1 MLLEIIA
8 FAEVEMNN
16 HYDLEKLKMILPL
29 LARTTGGYATITDPG
44 GRRLCTVDWN
54 GTEIKELNDEIYDLA
69 KDAGQQARPLI
80 GVSQIVDQADAW
92 ALPIGDYVLACSNVE
107 RLIREQKFLDALI
120 KALPMIAQV
129 AGGEAVIF
137 NDLGERSLS
146 YYSNGTERHQLK
158 GKVSKQ
164 ARQAMVSQEPVV
176 GKSFSVNGAMAVRI
190 PISEKIGFGFNNENA
205 ARQQQKLYDEVKK
218 VRSAKYCFED
228 IIGESEVLAKTKSMA
243 KFVADGVSSILIYG
257 ETGTGKE
264 LFAQSVHNAS
274 ERRSQP
280 FVALN
285 CGALPA
291 SLIESNLFGYEEGA
305 FTGAKKGGRIGAFEQ
320 ANGGTIFLDEI
331 SEMEVSMQTKLLRV
345 LQERE
350 VVRVGGGKA
359 KKINVRV
366 IASTNKELNDLIADG
381 KFRQDLFYRLNVV
394 QIKIPSLRE
403 RFGDI
408 DLLAR
413 YFIQK
418 YALSFGKPVEDIAV
432 GTLKILQ
439 NYPWPGN
446 VRELQ
451 NCIESA
457 LNMVRE
463 ESMLLPEHLPL
474 YLRQGQ
480 RNLKESLIAEIENEE
495 LNLKET
501 LSGVEKFIIQKALE
515 MAKFK
520 KVKAARM
527 LGISTATLWRKL
539 TEYGTEREQT

>member
-1 MLLEIIA
+1 MRD
-8 FAEVEMNN
+8 
-16 HYDLEKLKMILPL
+16 HYNLEKLIKILPV
-29 LARTTGGYATITDPG
+29 LARTAGGYATITDSE
-44 GRRLCTVDWN
+44 GRRLCTFDWN
-54 GTEIKELNDEIYDLA
+54 GTEIKDLDNQIYDLA
-69 KDAGQQARPLI
+69 RNAGQQACPLI

-92 ALPIGDYVLACSNVE
+92 ALPIGEYVLACSNVE
-107 RLIREQKFLDALI
+107 RLIKEQKFQDALI

-137 NDLGERSLS
+137 NDLGERLLS
-146 YYSNGTERHQLK
+146 YYSNGSERHQLK
-158 GKVSKQ
+158 GQVSKQ

-176 GKSFSVNGAMAVRI
+176 GKSFSINGAMAVRI
-190 PISEKIGFGFNNENA
+190 PITEKIGFGFNNENA
-205 ARQQQKLYDEVKK
+205 VRQHQKLYDEVKK
-218 VRSAKYCFED
+218 FQNAKYCFED
-228 IIGESEVLAKTKSMA
+228 IIGESEVLTKTKSMA

-264 LFAQSVHNAS
+264 LFAQSIHNAS
-274 ERRSQP
+274 DRRYRS

-305 FTGAKKGGRIGAFEQ
+305 FTGAKKGGSPGAFEQ

-331 SEMEVSMQTKLLRV
+331 SEMDISLQTKLLRV

-350 VVRVGGGKA
+350 VVRVGGFKA
-359 KKINVRV
+359 QKIDVRV

-381 KFRQDLFYRLNVV
+381 GFRQDLFYRLNVV
-394 QIKIPSLRE
+394 QLKIPPLRE
-403 RFGDI
+403 RVGDI
-408 DLLAR
+408 GLLAKH
-413 YFIQK
+413 FMHK
-418 YALSFGKPVEDIAV
+418 FSFSFGRLVEDIDPR
-432 GTLKILQ
+432 TLKLLQ
-439 NYPWPGN
+439 NHAWPGN

-457 LNMVRE
+457 MNMVRE
-463 ESMLLPEHLPL
+463 ESTLLPEHLPL

-480 RNLKESLIAEIENEE
+480 KTLKESVIVEIGNEE
-495 LNLKET
+495 LNLKEA
-501 LSGVEKFIIQKALE
+501 LSGAEKLIIQKALE

-520 KVKAARM
+520 KVKAARI

-539 TEYGTEREQT
+539 TEYGMEGDNQ

>member
-1 MLLEIIA
+1 MS
-8 FAEVEMNN
+8 NR
-16 HYDLEKLKMILPL
+16 YDLEKLIMILPI
-29 LARTTGGYATITDPG
+29 LARTTGGYATITDSG

-54 GTEIKELNDEIYDLA
+54 GTEIKDLNDEIYDLA
-69 KDAGQQARPLI
+69 RDAGQQERPLI

-107 RLIREQKFLDALI
+107 RLKREQKFLDALI

-137 NDLGERSLS
+137 NDMGERLLS

-164 ARQAMVSQEPVV
+164 ARQAMISQEPVV

-190 PISEKIGFGFNNENA
+190 PISEKIGFGFNNENV
-205 ARQQQKLYDEVKK
+205 ARQHQKLYDEVKK
-218 VRSAKYCFED
+218 FRSAKYCFED

-243 KFVADGVSSILIYG
+243 KFVSDGVSSILIYG

-264 LFAQSVHNAS
+264 LFAQSAHNAS

-285 CGALPA
+285 CGAIPA

-305 FTGAKKGGRIGAFEQ
+305 FTGAKKGGSIGAFEQ

-331 SEMEVSMQTKLLRV
+331 SEMEISMQTKLLRV

-350 VVRVGGGKA
+350 VVRVGGYKA
-359 KKINVRV
+359 EKIDVRV

-381 KFRQDLFYRLNVV
+381 RFRQDLFYRLNVV

-403 RFGDI
+403 RLGDI

-418 YALSFGKPVEDIAV
+418 YALSFGKPVEDIDI
-432 GTLKILQ
+432 GTLKILK

-457 LNMVRE
+457 MNMVRE
-463 ESMLLPEHLPL
+463 ESILLPEHLPP

-480 RNLKESLIAEIENEE
+480 RALKESRVVEIGNEAFNLKEAMSR
-495 LNLKET
+495 T
-501 LSGVEKFIIQKALE
+501 EKLIIQKALE
-515 MAKFK
+515 MAKYK
-520 KVKAARM
+520 KVKAARI

-539 TEYGTEREQT
+539 TEYGTERE

>member
-1 MLLEIIA
+1 
-8 FAEVEMNN
+8 MNK
-16 HYDLEKLKMILPL
+16 HYDLEKLKMFLPIL
-29 LARTTGGYATITDPG
+29 AKTTGGYATITNSE
-44 GRRLCTVDWN
+44 GRRICTVDWK

-69 KDAGQQARPLI
+69 RDAGQQDLPLI
-80 GVSQIVDQADAW
+80 GISQIVDQADSW
-92 ALPIGDYVLACSNVE
+92 ALPIGDYVLSCSNVE
-107 RLIREQKFLDALI
+107 RLKREQKFLNALI

-137 NDLGERSLS
+137 NEHGERLLS

-158 GKVSKQ
+158 GQVSKQ
-164 ARQAMVSQEPVV
+164 ARQAMASQEPVV

-190 PISEKIGFGFNNENA
+190 PITEKVGFGFNNENV
-205 ARQQQKLYDEVKK
+205 ARQHQKLYDEVKK
-218 VRSAKYCFED
+218 FQSANYSFED
-228 IIGESEVLAKTKSMA
+228 IIGDSEILLKTKSMA

-274 ERRSQP
+274 ERRYRP

-305 FTGAKKGGRIGAFEQ
+305 FTGAKKGGSPGAFEQ

-331 SEMEVSMQTKLLRV
+331 SEMELSLQTKLLRV

-350 VVRVGGGKA
+350 VVKVGGFRAQKVD
-359 KKINVRV
+359 VRV
-366 IASTNKELNDLIADG
+366 IASTNKQLNDLIADG
-381 KFRQDLFYRLNVV
+381 KFRADLFYRLNVV
-394 QIKIPSLRE
+394 QLKIPSLKE
-403 RFGDI
+403 RLGDI
-408 DLLAR
+408 VLLAR
-413 YFIQK
+413 YFIHK
-418 YALSFGKPVEDIAV
+418 YALSFGKPVEDIDIR
-432 GTLKILQ
+432 TIKILQ
-439 NYPWPGN
+439 NYSWPGN

-457 LNMVRE
+457 MNMVSE
-463 ESMLLPEHLPL
+463 ESMLLPVHLPP

-480 RNLKESLIAEIENEE
+480 KALQESVVVEIGHEG
-495 LNLKET
+495 LNLKEA
-501 LSGVEKFIIQKALE
+501 LSETEKLIIQKALE
-515 MAKFK
+515 VAKYK
-520 KVKAARM
+520 KVKAARI

-539 TEYGTEREQT
+539 TEYGMERDQI

>member
-1 MLLEIIA
+1 MS
-8 FAEVEMNN
+8 N
-16 HYDLEKLKMILPL
+16 HYDLDKLIMILPI
-29 LARTTGGYATITDPG
+29 LARTTGGYAAITDSE
-44 GRRLCTVDWN
+44 GRRLCTVDWS
-54 GTEIKELNDEIYDLA
+54 GTEIKELNGEIFDLA
-69 KDAGQQARPLI
+69 RDAGQQARPLI
-80 GVSQIVDQADAW
+80 GFSQIVDQADAW
-92 ALPIGDYVLACSNVE
+92 ALPIGDYVLSCSNVE
-107 RLIREQKFLDALI
+107 RLKREQKFLDALI

-137 NDLGERSLS
+137 NDMGERLLS

-158 GKVSKQ
+158 GQVSNQ
-164 ARQAMVSQEPVV
+164 ARQAMAFQEPVV
-176 GKSFSVNGAMAVRI
+176 GKSFSSNGAMAVRI
-190 PISEKIGFGFNNENA
+190 PITEKIGFGFNNENA
-205 ARQQQKLYDEVKK
+205 VRQHQKLYDEVKK
-218 VRSAKYCFED
+218 FQSAKYCFED

-243 KFVADGVSSILIYG
+243 EFVADGVSSMLIYG

-274 ERRSQP
+274 ERRYRP

-305 FTGAKKGGRIGAFEQ
+305 FTGAKKGGSPGAFEQ

-331 SEMEVSMQTKLLRV
+331 SEMEISLQTKLLRV

-350 VVRVGGGKA
+350 VVRVGGFKA
-359 KKINVRV
+359 KKIDVRV

-394 QIKIPSLRE
+394 QLKIPSLRE
-403 RFGDI
+403 RVGDI
-408 DLLAR
+408 VLLAR
-413 YFIQK
+413 YFIYK
-418 YALSFGKPVEDIAV
+418 FALSFGKPIEDIDN

-439 NYPWPGN
+439 NYSWPGN

-457 LNMVRE
+457 MNMVRD
-463 ESMLLPEHLPL
+463 ESILLPEHLPV

-480 RNLKESLIAEIENEE
+480 RALQESVVVEIGNEG
-495 LNLKET
+495 LNLKEA
-501 LSGVEKFIIQKALE
+501 LSSAEKLIIQKALE
-515 MAKFK
+515 MAKYK
-520 KVKAARM
+520 KVKAARI

-539 TEYGTEREQT
+539 TEYGMEREQV

>member
-1 MLLEIIA
+1 MT
-8 FAEVEMNN
+8 NQ
-16 HYDLEKLKMILPL
+16 YDLKKLIMILPI
-29 LARTTGGYATITDPG
+29 LARTTGGYATITNSG

-54 GTEIKELNDEIYDLA
+54 GMEMKELNNEIYDLA
-69 KDAGQQARPLI
+69 RDAGQQARPLI

-107 RLIREQKFLDALI
+107 RLKREQKFLNALI

-137 NDLGERSLS
+137 NDIGERTLS

-164 ARQAMVSQEPVV
+164 ARLAMVSQEPVV

-190 PISEKIGFGFNNENA
+190 PISEKIGFGFNNENV
-205 ARQQQKLYDEVKK
+205 ARQHQKLYDEVKK
-218 VRSAKYCFED
+218 LRSAKYCFED
-228 IIGESEVLAKTKSMA
+228 IIGESEILAKTKSMA

-274 ERRSQP
+274 ERRAQP

-305 FTGAKKGGRIGAFEQ
+305 FTGAKKGGCIGAFEQ

-331 SEMEVSMQTKLLRV
+331 SEMEISMQTKLLRV

-350 VVRVGGGKA
+350 VVRVGGLKA
-359 KKINVRV
+359 KNIDVRV
-366 IASTNKELNDLIADG
+366 IASTNKNLNDLIADG
-381 KFRQDLFYRLNVV
+381 NFRQDLFYRLNVV
-394 QIKIPSLRE
+394 QLKIPSLKE
-403 RFGDI
+403 RLGDI
-408 DLLAR
+408 ILLAR
-413 YFIQK
+413 YFIHK
-418 YALSFGKPVEDIAV
+418 YALSFGKPVEDIGIA
-432 GTLKILQ
+432 TLKILQ
-439 NYPWPGN
+439 NYSWPGN

-457 LNMVRE
+457 MNMVRE
-463 ESMLLPEHLPL
+463 ESILLPEHLPP
-474 YLRQGQ
+474 YLCHDQ
-480 RNLKESLIAEIENEE
+480 RASQESAVVEIVHEG
-495 LNLKET
+495 LNLKEAVSET
-501 LSGVEKFIIQKALE
+501 EKLIIKQALKI
-515 MAKFK
+515 AKYK
-520 KVKAARM
+520 KVKAACI
-527 LGISTATLWRKL
+527 LGISTVTLWRKL
-539 TEYGTEREQT
+539 TEYGLELE

>member
-1 MLLEIIA
+1 M
-8 FAEVEMNN
+8 EVEMNN
-16 HYDLEKLKMILPL
+16 HYDLEKLIMILPI
-29 LARTTGGYATITDPG
+29 LARTTGGYATITNSE

-54 GTEIKELNDEIYDLA
+54 GTEIKELNNEIFDLA
-69 KDAGQQARPLI
+69 RDAGQQARPLI

-92 ALPIGDYVLACSNVE
+92 ALPIGDYVLSCSNVE
-107 RLIREQKFLDALI
+107 RLKREQKFLNALR

-137 NDLGERSLS
+137 NDIGERLLS
-146 YYSNGTERHQLK
+146 YYSDGTERHQLK
-158 GKVSKQ
+158 GQVSKQ
-164 ARQAMVSQEPVV
+164 ARQAMGSQEPVV

-190 PISEKIGFGFNNENA
+190 PITEKIGFGFNNENA
-205 ARQQQKLYDEVKK
+205 ARQHQKLYNEVKK
-218 VRSAKYCFED
+218 FQSASYCFED

-274 ERRSQP
+274 ERRYRP

-305 FTGAKKGGRIGAFEQ
+305 FTGAKKGGSPGAFEQ
-320 ANGGTIFLDEI
+320 ADGGTIFLDEI
-331 SEMEVSMQTKLLRV
+331 SEMEIGLQTKLLRV

-350 VVRVGGGKA
+350 VVRVGGFKA
-359 KKINVRV
+359 QKIDVRV

-394 QIKIPSLRE
+394 QLKIPSLRE
-403 RFGDI
+403 RVGDI
-408 DLLAR
+408 VLLAR
-413 YFIQK
+413 YFIHK
-418 YALSFGKPVEDIAV
+418 FASSFGKPIEDIDI

-439 NYPWPGN
+439 NHPWPGN

-457 LNMVRE
+457 MNMVRE
-463 ESMLLPEHLPL
+463 ESILLPEHLPL

-480 RNLKESLIAEIENEE
+480 RALKKSVVVVEIGNEKLSLKEA
-495 LNLKET
+495 
-501 LSGVEKFIIQKALE
+501 LSGAEKLIIQKALE
-515 MAKFK
+515 MAKYK
-520 KVKAARM
+520 KVKAARI

-539 TEYGTEREQT
+539 TEYGIEREKM

>member
-1 MLLEIIA
+1 MRK
-8 FAEVEMNN
+8 
-16 HYDLEKLKMILPL
+16 HKDYEKLIMILPI
-29 LARTTGGYATITDPG
+29 LARTTGGYATITTTQ

-69 KDAGQQARPLI
+69 RDAGQQARPLI

-92 ALPIGDYVLACSNVE
+92 ALPIGNYVLACSNVE
-107 RLIREQKFLDALI
+107 RLKREQVFLDALI

-137 NDLGERSLS
+137 NDLGQRLFS

-164 ARQAMVSQEPVV
+164 ALQAMVSQEPMV
-176 GKSFSVNGAMAVRI
+176 GKSFSANGAMAVRI
-190 PISEKIGFGFNNENA
+190 PITERIGFGFNNEKV
-205 ARQQQKLYDEVKK
+205 ARQHQKLYDEVKK
-218 VRSAKYCFED
+218 FQSANYCFDD
-228 IIGESEVLAKTKSMA
+228 IIGESEALEKTKSMA
-243 KFVADGVSSILIYG
+243 KFVANSVSSILISG

-274 ERRSQP
+274 ERRYQP

-291 SLIESNLFGYEEGA
+291 SLIESNLFGYEEGS
-305 FTGAKKGGRIGAFEQ
+305 FTGAKKGGSIGAFEQ

-331 SEMEVSMQTKLLRV
+331 SEMEISLQTKLLRV

-350 VVRVGGGKA
+350 VVRVGGFKA
-359 KKINVRV
+359 QKIDVRV

-381 KFRQDLFYRLNVV
+381 RFREDLFYRLNVV
-394 QIKIPSLRE
+394 QIKIPPLRE
-403 RFGDI
+403 RLGDI
-408 DLLAR
+408 DLLAE

-418 YALSFGKPVEDIAV
+418 YALSFGKPVEDI
-432 GTLKILQ
+432 GIETLKTLR

-457 LNMVRE
+457 MNMVRE
-463 ESMLLPEHLPL
+463 ESILLPEHLPTC
-474 YLRQGQ
+474 LRQGQ
-480 RNLKESLIAEIENEE
+480 NTLGESVTVEIGNEC
-495 LNLKET
+495 LNLKKAMSEA
-501 LSGVEKFIIQKALE
+501 EKIIIQKALE
-515 MAKFK
+515 IAKFK
-520 KVKAARM
+520 RIKAAQI

-539 TEYGTEREQT
+539 TEYGME